1 MNCLVSLFHVESV
14 REEYVVFDNMQYEV
28 KTFDMSFSFSYLIWW
43 IKEKF
48 EGDFILKGSLNSGKT
63 RTYYVLMPLC
73 NESH

>member
-1 MNCLVSLFHVESV
+1 MKCLVSLFHVESV

-48 EGDFILKGSLNSGKT
+48 EGDFILKGRFNSGKT

>member
-1 MNCLVSLFHVESV
+1 
-14 REEYVVFDNMQYEV
+14 VFDNMQYEV
-28 KTFDMSFSFSYLIWW
+28 KIFDMSFSFSDLIWW

-48 EGDFILKGSLNSGKT
+48 EGDFILKGRFNSGKT